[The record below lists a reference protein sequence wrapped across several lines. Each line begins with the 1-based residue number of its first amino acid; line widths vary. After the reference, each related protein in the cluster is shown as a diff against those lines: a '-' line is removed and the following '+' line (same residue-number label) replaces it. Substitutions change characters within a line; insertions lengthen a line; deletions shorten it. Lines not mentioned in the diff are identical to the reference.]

1 MGLALFDL
9 DHTLL
14 DVNSGALWVRYE
26 WRMGR
31 IGLRDVAWAGWWL
44 SRYSLGLGA
53 GLEAVFE
60 AAVRGLAGSSEAEL
74 ERRVRQ
80 WFEAEI
86 QGRLRPGGAAALSSH
101 RDAGDRLVLATSS
114 TQFAARAA
122 ADAFGL
128 EPGVCTDL
136 EVLDGALSGR
146 IATLAI
152 GSAKARAAEAWA
164 EAHDQDLGEA
174 TFYSDSMTDLALLE
188 RVGTPVVVN
197 PDRRL
202 RREAA
207 RRGWPVQDWG
217 VATPP

>member
-9 DHTLL
+9 DHTLI
-14 DVNSGALWVRYE
+14 DVNSGALWVRSE
-26 WRMGR
+26 WQQGR
-31 IGLRDVAWAGWWL
+31 LRLRDVAWAGWWL
-44 SRYSLGLGA
+44 SRYSLGLGG

-60 AAVRGLAGSSEAEL
+60 AAVQGLAGASADEL
-74 ERRVRQ
+74 EARVRD
-80 WFEAEI
+80 WFAAEI
-86 QGRLRPGGAAALSSH
+86 QGRLRPGGAAALEAH
-101 RDAGDRLVLATSS
+101 RQAGDRLVLATST

-136 EVLDGALSGR
+136 EVRQGALSGK

-152 GSAKARAAEAWA
+152 GSAKARAAQAWA
-164 EAHDQDLGEA
+164 DAQGIDLDEA
-174 TFYSDSMTDLALLE
+174 TFYSDSMTDLALLQ
-188 RVGTPVVVN
+188 RVRTPVVVN

-217 VATPP
+217 SATPA